1 MPSNFGIAFLPHK
14 VTVPGSPGMG
24 RRSETGKVRRPTFIM
39 NQLDLLGKVMDEIPL
54 APSSLQE
61 VGAFCFVG
69 LISEPEPDRIGIIR
83 KSTTHAKKEC
93 CFQLERRERFRSF
106 LDRSF
111 VGRLID
117 DAFLNDLPATVDP
130 CGENGEYHS
139 FVFDGPIF
147 KKQIDFKLG
156 EIVHRKYRPSQQDG
170 NSGYHGNNHGT
181 NPFHGGFW
189 YRDLLSVS

>member
-1 MPSNFGIAFLPHK
+1 MQKKSAVFSGSGGKDSAFG
-14 VTVPGSPGMG
+14 
-24 RRSETGKVRRPTFIM
+24 
-39 NQLDLLGKVMDEIPL
+39 LGFKALVVCVND
-54 APSSLQE
+54 
-61 VGAFCFVG
+61 
-69 LISEPEPDRIGIIR
+69 
-83 KSTTHAKKEC
+83 
-93 CFQLERRERFRSF
+93 SF

-156 EIVHRKYRPSQQDG
+156 EIVHRKYRPSRQDG